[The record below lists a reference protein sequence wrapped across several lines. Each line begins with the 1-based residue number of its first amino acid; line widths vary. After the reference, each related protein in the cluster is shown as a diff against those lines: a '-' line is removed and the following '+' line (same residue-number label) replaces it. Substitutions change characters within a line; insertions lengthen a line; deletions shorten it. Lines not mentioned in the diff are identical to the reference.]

1 MSGLERSMWMVL
13 KSEQRVGKK
22 IETVS
27 QHSVESESVQRK
39 LNRGLWVAN
48 NNFDFHLETK
58 GKSL

>member
-1 MSGLERSMWMVL
+1 MVL

-27 QHSVESESVQRK
+27 QYSVESESVQRK
-39 LNRGLWVAN
+39 SNRGLWVAN